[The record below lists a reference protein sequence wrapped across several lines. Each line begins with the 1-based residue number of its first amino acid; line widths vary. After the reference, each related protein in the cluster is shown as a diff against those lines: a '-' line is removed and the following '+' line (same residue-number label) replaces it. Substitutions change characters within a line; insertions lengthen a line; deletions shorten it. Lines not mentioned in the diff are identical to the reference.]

1 MKSWESPIPHKK
13 NIVQMYDISVVE
25 IRGFV
30 GSDLDASVIA
40 SASARR
46 GSHGETVVRF
56 LKNRTIHLFP
66 AKIKQAEQGSTCV
79 LCGGDKGIRTPD
91 LRIANATLYQLSHI
105 PTNFQA
111 IQPLIFACLVII
123 SHYAILATKF

>member
-1 MKSWESPIPHKK
+1 
-13 NIVQMYDISVVE
+13 MYDIFVVE

-56 LKNRTIHLFP
+56 LRKSRN
-66 AKIKQAEQGSTCV
+66 
-79 LCGGDKGIRTPD
+79 
-91 LRIANATLYQLSHI
+91 
-105 PTNFQA
+105 
-111 IQPLIFACLVII
+111 PLIPHKENVSQSLQDEV
-123 SHYAILATKF
+123 KE

>member
-1 MKSWESPIPHKK
+1 MFLLRKK
-13 NIVQMYDISVVE
+13 NRPLRV
-25 IRGFV
+25 
-30 GSDLDASVIA
+30 L
-40 SASARR
+40 SAR
-46 GSHGETVVRF
+46 T
-56 LKNRTIHLFP
+56 
-66 AKIKQAEQGSTCV
+66 KIKQAEQGSTCV

-111 IQPLIFACLVII
+111 FQPLIFACLVII

>member
-1 MKSWESPIPHKK
+1 
-13 NIVQMYDISVVE
+13 MYDIFVVE

-56 LKNRTIHLFP
+56 LRKSRN
-66 AKIKQAEQGSTCV
+66 
-79 LCGGDKGIRTPD
+79 
-91 LRIANATLYQLSHI
+91 
-105 PTNFQA
+105 
-111 IQPLIFACLVII
+111 PLIPHQNKTSRTGFDLF
-123 SHYAILATKF
+123 SLWWR

>member
-1 MKSWESPIPHKK
+1 
-13 NIVQMYDISVVE
+13 MYDIFVVE

-66 AKIKQAEQGSTCV
+66 
-79 LCGGDKGIRTPD
+79 
-91 LRIANATLYQLSHI
+91 
-105 PTNFQA
+105 
-111 IQPLIFACLVII
+111 
-123 SHYAILATKF
+123 TK

>member
-1 MKSWESPIPHKK
+1 MC
-13 NIVQMYDISVVE
+13 DILVE

-66 AKIKQAEQGSTCV
+66 TKIKQAEQGSTCV

-105 PTNFQA
+105 PTKVLTVLA
-111 IQPLIFACLVII
+111 VLLYHII
-123 SHYAILATKF
+123 VFWQ

>member
-1 MKSWESPIPHKK
+1 
-13 NIVQMYDISVVE
+13 MYDIFVVE

-66 AKIKQAEQGSTCV
+66 TKIKQAEQGSTCF

-105 PTNFQA
+105 PDTQSHMLA
-111 IQPLIFACLVII
+111 VLLYHII
-123 SHYAILATKF
+123 CKRQ

>member
-1 MKSWESPIPHKK
+1 
-13 NIVQMYDISVVE
+13 MYDIFVVE

-56 LKNRTIHLFP
+56 LKNRAIHLFP
-66 AKIKQAEQGSTCV
+66 TKKTS
-79 LCGGDKGIRTPD
+79 RTEFD
-91 LRIANATLYQLSHI
+91 LFSLWWR
-105 PTNFQA
+105 
-111 IQPLIFACLVII
+111 
-123 SHYAILATKF
+123 

>member
-1 MKSWESPIPHKK
+1 
-13 NIVQMYDISVVE
+13 MYDIFVVE

-46 GSHGETVVRF
+46 GSHGETVMRF

-66 AKIKQAEQGSTCV
+66 TKIKQAEQGSTCFILV
-79 LCGGDKGIRTPD
+79 EIRGFEPLTFA
-91 LRIANATLYQLSHI
+91 LRTRRS
-105 PTNFQA
+105 TN
-111 IQPLIFACLVII
+111 
-123 SHYAILATKF
+123 